1 MQGLKS
7 QNADGRDIR
16 GQGPFISAS
25 LGSAGNPEQQKAITH
40 GEGPMMVLAGPGSGK
55 TFVLTRRIAHLINT
69 HHVNPSEI
77 LVITFTRAAAGEMQ
91 QRFLSLC
98 GGNHPPVTF
107 GTFHAVF
114 YSILKETSI
123 CRPGSILSEAEKRK
137 ILRDIIQRNHY
148 NINLNKDMLDE
159 ILTEIGQYKS
169 RCFSSGDTSKE
180 RSVCESSRCFSSGDT
195 NKERSVCESNRC
207 FSSGDTHHDIDNKN
221 IEYIPQNINPELFH
235 KIYRDFTE
243 AQDILGKIDFDDM
256 AFKCMEL
263 FSKRPDILRRYQA
276 RYRYLLID
284 EFQDIAPVQYA
295 LVRLLAEPF
304 HNLFIV
310 GDDDQ
315 SIYGFRG
322 AKPDIMRNFPKDY
335 PTAEVVSLQINYRS
349 TPEIVQSAGRL
360 IAHNQNRFLKDS
372 RAEHPS
378 GAPVCVRG
386 YETYEMMENALIRLL
401 AQEKKAGTL
410 SACAVISRTSG
421 CFPLFSEKLRQVGI
435 SCSFKEKVK
444 SIFEHDMVDDLLAYL
459 EFSRTPVKNRS
470 RGQFFQFMNRPLRY
484 ISREAV
490 DETAD
495 FKHLIAFYRGR
506 PAMQETVL
514 RLEQDLEKISNMPV
528 FLAINYIRKAM
539 GYDSYLRE
547 KYRNDPLFS
556 KREEAEDILRTV
568 EIIQDSA
575 KGCKTVQEWKEV
587 VEERR
592 ADGKADKMPL
602 PVVTKD
608 AAGKRQLHSETETK
622 EVEIEQGVAFMT
634 MHGSKGLEYDK
645 VFIVNCNEGSIPHRK
660 ARSEEE
666 IEEERRM
673 FYVGMTR
680 AKKELTLLYIT
691 GEKEAKRESGPARV
705 IPPSRFLKEI
715 Q

>member
-1 MQGLKS
+1 M
-7 QNADGRDIR
+7 
-16 GQGPFISAS
+16 
-25 LGSAGNPEQQKAITH
+25 H
-40 GEGPMMVLAGPGSGK
+40 GAGPMMVLAGPGSGK

-69 HHVNPSEI
+69 HHVDPSEI

-91 QRFLSLC
+91 QRFLALC
-98 GGNHPPVTF
+98 EGTHPPVTF

-114 YSILKETSI
+114 YSILKETSV
-123 CRPGSILSEAEKRK
+123 CRAGSILSETEKRK
-137 ILRDIIQRNHY
+137 ILRDIIRQNHY
-148 NINLNKDMLDE
+148 NINMNTDMLEE
-159 ILTEIGQYKS
+159 ILSAISQYKS
-169 RCFSSGDTSKE
+169 RCFSSGDTGAQ
-180 RSVCESSRCFSSGDT
+180 RLQYRR
-195 NKERSVCESNRC
+195 ERSVCESNCC
-207 FSSGDTHHDIDNKN
+207 FSGSDTQDNIGN
-221 IEYIPQNINPELFH
+221 GNMDYISQNIKPELFH

-263 FSKRPDILRRYQA
+263 FSIRPDILRRYQA

-295 LVRLLAEPF
+295 LVCLLAKPSN
-304 HNLFIV
+304 NLFIV

-335 PTAEVVSLQINYRS
+335 PAAEVVSLQVNYRS

-360 IAHNQNRFLKDS
+360 ITHNRNRFPKDS
-372 RAEHPS
+372 RAAHSS
-378 GAPVCVRG
+378 GSPVCVRG
-386 YETYEMMENALIRLL
+386 YGTYGMMESALIRMLI
-401 AQEKKAGTL
+401 QEKKAGTL

-421 CFPLFSEKLRQVGI
+421 CFSLFSEKLRQAGI
-435 SCSFKEKVK
+435 PCSFREKVK
-444 SIFEHDMVDDLLAYL
+444 SIFDHDMVDDLLAYL
-459 EFSRTPVKNRS
+459 EFSVTPVRDRS
-470 RGQFFQFMNRPLRY
+470 RSQFFRFMNRPLRY

-490 DETAD
+490 DEAAD
-495 FKHLIAFYRGR
+495 FRHLINFYRGR

-514 RLEQDLEKISNMPV
+514 RLKQDLEKISNMPV
-528 FLAINYIRKAM
+528 FLAINYIRKVM

-547 KYRNDPLFS
+547 KYRNDPLQS
-556 KREEAEDILRTV
+556 KRDETEDIMRTA
-568 EIIQDSA
+568 ELIQDSA
-575 KGCKTVQEWKEV
+575 RGCKTFQEWKEV

-592 ADGKADKMPL
+592 ADGNPGKMPL
-602 PVVTKD
+602 PAGTKD
-608 AAGKRQLHSETETK
+608 TAGKRQPHSETEAK
-622 EVEIEQGVAFMT
+622 EAETEQGVTFMT

-645 VFIVNCNEGSIPHRK
+645 VFIVNCNEGSTPHRK

-691 GEKEAKRESGPARV
+691 GEKEAKKESGPARV
-705 IPPSRFLKEI
+705 MPPSRFLKEI
-715 Q
+715 QEIL